1 MIKYLWIAVV
11 VLVVALAGSL
21 YGLKATRATLAGTTL
36 ALESSQAALASSQ
49 ELTKRIQAQVGKEKA
64 RADANRQELRN
75 ALKNNREWA
84 DARTPADVAGSLCKP
99 PAHCLPGNA
108 AGSDSPGR
116 VR

>member
-1 MIKYLWIAVV
+1 MTQYLWIAVA

-21 YGLKATRATLAGTTL
+21 YGLKATRANLANTTL
-36 ALESSQAALASSQ
+36 ALESSQLALASSQ
-49 ELTKRIQAQVGKEKA
+49 ELTKRIQAQVVKEKT

-99 PAHCLPGNA
+99 PAQCAQG
-108 AGSDSPGR
+108 AGT
-116 VR
+116 VH